1 MLTSDVVTVAF
12 GLILS
17 PSLHVL
23 SVMEIVSG
31 LILFRVN
38 FRRNKRT
45 NGFNLALTFMN
56 RDHFILL
63 YFQVRTSTMSWIYT
77 VG

>member
-1 MLTSDVVTVAF
+1 MVTSDVVAVAF
-12 GLILS
+12 GLILL

-23 SVMEIVSG
+23 SVMELISG

-56 RDHFILL
+56 KDHFILL
-63 YFQVRTSTMSWIYT
+63 YFQIRTTTILWIYT